1 MLRRMGDYFSR
12 WAEKYMPD
20 PFLFA
25 VLLTFLTMILGI
37 VLTDNGLFAMIRY
50 WSDGFWTLLAF
61 SMQMCLIL
69 VTGYALATTRLVR
82 AGIDKLADIPRTAGG
97 AVLLVALVAA
107 IGGYVNWGLGLI
119 VGALMAREVG
129 IRGHRKGIPMHY
141 PLLGAAGYA
150 GMAVWHGG
158 LSGSAPLLVATQ
170 GHFLE
175 KEIGIIPVAQ
185 TLFSP
190 LNLVV
195 AVFLILVLPFVFK
208 LLQPADASRFLT
220 IDKVLPDLDRELAAE
235 QAGAPPDA
243 DRARFLATRL
253 ENSVLVSLLIGL
265 CGLAYVVYHFA
276 TKGFD
281 LNLNIVNFTFLFVG
295 ILLHRTPIQ
304 YVRAISEGTRGCAG
318 IILQFPFYSG
328 IMGMMKFSGLIVVIA
343 NGFIA
348 ISNQVTY
355 PLFTFLSAALVNIF
369 VPSGGGQ
376 WAVQGPVVVKAAQA
390 LGVSL
395 PKAIMALAYGD
406 QWTNLF
412 QPFWALALLGL
423 TGLKARHIMGY
434 CMAVMLIG
442 IAFFVVALLVLP
454 A

>member
-1 MLRRMGDYFSR
+1 MIKKMGEYFSG

-25 VLLTFLTMILGI
+25 ILLTFVTMILGI
-37 VLTDNGLFAMIRY
+37 IFTNHNLFDMCKF
-50 WSDGFWTLLAF
+50 WHKGFWALLKF

-69 VTGYALATTRLVR
+69 VTGYALATTKAVKLV
-82 AGIDKLADIPRTAGG
+82 IDKLANIPKTGSG
-97 AVLLVALVAA
+97 AVALVALVAIIA
-107 IGGYVNWGLGLI
+107 GLINWGLGLI

-129 IRGHRKGIPMHY
+129 IRGYQNKVPMHY

-150 GMAVWHGG
+150 GLAVWHGG
-158 LSGSAPLLVATQ
+158 LSGSAPLLVATK

-175 KEIGIIPVAQ
+175 SQIGIIPVSK

-190 LNLVV
+190 LNIVV
-195 AVFLILVLPFVFK
+195 AIFCILVLPYIFK
-208 LLQPADASRFLT
+208 LLTPSDP
-220 IDKVLPDLDRELAAE
+220 DKIIPINQIIPDLDKLLEEEKPDESEENRKKTFAA
-235 QAGAPPDA
+235 
-243 DRARFLATRL
+243 RI
-253 ENSVLVSLLIGL
+253 ENSMVLSLMTGIAGM
-265 CGLAYVVYHFA
+265 AIVVWYFA
-276 TKGFD
+276 TKGFK
-281 LNLNIVNFTFLFVG
+281 LNLNIVNFTFLFLG
-295 ILLHRTPIQ
+295 IILHKTPIN
-304 YVRAISEGTRGCAG
+304 YVKAINEGTKGCSG

-328 IMGMMKFSGLIVVIA
+328 IMGMMKFSGLIVIIA
-343 NGFIA
+343 GWFVA
-348 ISNQVTY
+348 ISNQYTY
-355 PLFTFLSAALVNIF
+355 PVFTFISAAFVNIF

-376 WAVQGPVVVKAAQA
+376 WAVQGPVVVKAAHV

-423 TGLKARHIMGY
+423 TGLKARQIMGY
-434 CMAVMLIG
+434 CMAVMLMG
-442 IAFFVVALLVLP
+442 AAFFIIALLVVP